1 MYGKWQQ
8 NISSNFQIF
17 TDVQWRRVRHT
28 INGFRDNPLLSL
40 NKRYDFF
47 NPKAGVSFRDKG
59 LFAFASY
66 AIANKEP
73 NRNDFEASPAE
84 LPTPERLHDVELGI
98 EYKSKKYNAGATL
111 YHMKYKNQLVL
122 TGKINDVGAY
132 TRTNINNS
140 YRAGIEL
147 QAGISLTDWLKAL
160 GNLALS
166 RSRIKDFTE
175 YVDDYD
181 NGGQKNKTYDE
192 TAISFSPDVVG
203 GATLNI
209 IPAKKFIVDLISKY
223 VGKQYLDNTSNNSRK
238 LNPFFTQDVRTI
250 YSFSKK
256 WIKNA
261 SIIAQVNNLFN
272 KKYEPNGYTFSY
284 YNNSELTTE
293 NFYFPMAG
301 TNWMVGVNL
310 RF

>member
-1 MYGKWQQ
+1 
-8 NISSNFQIF
+8 
-17 TDVQWRRVRHT
+17 
-28 INGFRDNPLLSL
+28 
-40 NKRYDFF
+40 
-47 NPKAGVSFRDKG
+47 
-59 LFAFASY
+59 
-66 AIANKEP
+66 
-73 NRNDFEASPAE
+73 
-84 LPTPERLHDVELGI
+84 
-98 EYKSKKYNAGATL
+98 
-111 YHMKYKNQLVL
+111 MKYKDQLVL

-132 TRTNINNS
+132 TRTNINTS

-147 QAGISLTDWLKAL
+147 QGGIMLTNWLKAS

-166 RSRIKDFTE
+166 RNRLKDFTE
-175 YVDDYD
+175 YIDDYD
-181 NGGQKNKTYDE
+181 NGGQKSKTYDE
-192 TAISFSPDVVG
+192 STISFSPSIVG

-209 IPAKKFIVDLISKY
+209 IPFKKLSIDLISKY